1 MSKVRKNT
9 DDLLQMID
17 KGIVDPSHLIVS
29 LLKRMSDS
37 EVELFALKEGYF
49 IDDEENDH
57 SFDNDSES
65 CRTEE

>member
-17 KGIVDPSHLIVS
+17 KGIVDPAHLIVS
-29 LLKRMSDS
+29 LLKRMPDS
-37 EVELFALKEGYF
+37 EVELFALEEGYF

-57 SFDNDSES
+57 SFDDDSES
-65 CRTEE
+65 CGTEE